1 MHKNKLAI
9 FVLSLGMI
17 GGVLYAQSADS
28 TKPTS
33 ATKTLPTSSKT
44 PAPKP
49 AVVAP
54 PVVVPVAASV
64 TPATPV
70 VLKPATLTELEQ
82 TKLENAILKYSLL
95 KGQADSAQKA
105 VTDQQGTAQ
114 TYIQSLEQKYSATY
128 NNQTGQFMINPV
140 TPTAPTPAK
149 K

>member
-17 GGVLYAQSADS
+17 GGVLYAQPSDS
-28 TKPTS
+28 TKSTS
-33 ATKTLPTSSKT
+33 ATKALPTSSKT

-49 AVVAP
+49 AVV
-54 PVVVPVAASV
+54 PVAAPV
-64 TPATPV
+64 APAAPI

-128 NNQTGQFMINPV
+128 NYQTGQFMINPV
-140 TPTAPTPAK
+140 TPTASTPAK